1 MPANLVI
8 YPNPTIDWVQV
19 RVPEYITAN
28 IVELVNTNGE
38 TLVRKEIS
46 TGQQTIDL
54 SLKQFESAVYSI
66 ILKENGKIVQWG
78 RLLKL

>member
-66 ILKENGKIVQWG
+66 ILKESGKIVQWG